1 MVSES
6 YKRIKYLA
14 NDKIDKY
21 GSDIK
26 EKEES
31 SYGNPML
38 YIFAFIIFLLI
49 MINLF

>member
-14 NDKIDKY
+14 NDKIEKY

-26 EKEES
+26 EEET
-31 SYGNPML
+31 SYPNPMM
-38 YIFAFIIFLLI
+38 YILVSVIFLLI
-49 MINLF
+49 IINLF